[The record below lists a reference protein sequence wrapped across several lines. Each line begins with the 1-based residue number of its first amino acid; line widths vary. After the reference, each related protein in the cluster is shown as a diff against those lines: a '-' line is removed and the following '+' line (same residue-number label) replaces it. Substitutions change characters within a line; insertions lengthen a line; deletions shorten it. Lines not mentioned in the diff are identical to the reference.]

1 MTQMNMADTNF
12 YSWFAQR
19 GAVALDADIKTSVAN
34 CKAEG
39 GPTKCRFHSK
49 FVKKT
54 PPPTQGSIPQAQRQ
68 RAQPQPRT
76 TAGQPTRQQAASS
89 LAEDIKKAHQ
99 IGNYKDSKGVLH
111 DTRVMKATDKPCSK
125 EFNDII
131 DRLLAGDATVSD
143 DMIEATPEWK
153 YGKKQ
158 LHNLENERIMA
169 GKPAK
174 TRDIRTVERE
184 NLRASIEDK
193 LSGEL
198 QTEDINDA
206 VVRENGGDGKP
217 YKVQSGR
224 RLDIVIGL
232 PASGKSTV
240 ICRDLLRKNQSRL
253 VDSDEVK
260 KLLEPDFAGG
270 LGADT
275 VHEESKDITNR
286 ILSRA
291 MRKGDN
297 IVHPILG
304 THSTQ
309 VADLI
314 QTARKAGYSVNLHF
328 NQIDIN
334 KAKGRM
340 LERYLSKNRFL
351 PLSLYAEANGKI
363 EDTFRE
369 CRTLCDSSDG
379 YISDTINPGR
389 PMNKNWR

>member
-12 YSWFAQR
+12 YSWFAKR
-19 GAVALDADIKTSVAN
+19 GAVALDADVKTSVAN

-54 PPPTQGSIPQAQRQ
+54 QPPVQGNIPQTQR
-68 RAQPQPRT
+68 RQPQPRT
-76 TAGQPTRQQAASS
+76 TAGQPTGQQIASS

-143 DMIEATPEWK
+143 DMIESTPEWK
-153 YGKKQ
+153 AGVNQ
-158 LHNLENERIMA
+158 LREATNARIAA
-169 GKPAK
+169 GKPLK
-174 TRDIRTVERE
+174 TADIRTIERE
-184 NLRASIEDK
+184 NLRASIVDK
-193 LSGEL
+193 LSGEM

-206 VVRENGGDGKP
+206 ISKETGGDGKP
-217 YKVQSGR
+217 YKVQKGR
-224 RLDIVIGL
+224 RFDIVIGL
-232 PASGKSTV
+232 PASGKSTT
-240 ICRDLLRKNQSRL
+240 ICRGLLRKNQSRL

-275 VHEESKDITNR
+275 VHAESKDITNR

-291 MRKGDN
+291 MQNGDN

-304 THSTQ
+304 THSSD
-309 VADLI
+309 VAGKI
-314 QTARKAGYSVNLHF
+314 QAAKKAGYSVHLHY
-328 NQIDIN
+328 NKIDIN

-340 LERYLSKNRFL
+340 LERYVSKNRFL
-351 PLSLYAEANGKI
+351 PLYLYQENRGSI
-363 EDTFRE
+363 ENTFNE
-369 CRTLCDSSDG
+369 CRVLCDSSGG

-389 PMNKNWR
+389 PM